1 MNVTV
6 LTHEPTGPN
15 LPAIVK
21 KKTPV
26 YFSPTELDALV
37 FGHLYTILTTELP
50 DGELA
55 NIVKRHQNLVDFCK
69 RIDLEYFTRTQ

>member
-1 MNVTV
+1 LQV
-6 LTHEPTGPN
+6 LEEVERCCRSLSSKLGTN
-15 LPAIVK
+15 L
-21 KKTPV
+21 
-26 YFSPTELDALV
+26 YFFGESPTELDALV

-69 RIDLEYFTRTQ
+69 RIDLEYFMRSQ